1 MTKQDPLPWSV
12 LKELLTRKSAG
23 HPRRTADWREMR
35 LSLGWSGRLVV
46 FEGAEGAGPTISDWR
61 LRRGKDRECGPS
73 LCRCLG
79 HLRPPA
85 ETLPAPE
92 FSAEPATLHPAPGSL
107 VQLRCR
113 APRAGLRFA
122 LVRDDR
128 DGHQVLDLQS
138 PAGAEALFEMR
149 DVSQIDSANY
159 SCIYVDTAPPFAG
172 SVPSA
177 HLELRVDGEWTGPP
191 PARCIVRCPPVLA
204 VKAMRSGPLY

>member
-1 MTKQDPLPWSV
+1 M
-12 LKELLTRKSAG
+12 RG
-23 HPRRTADWREMR
+23 RREPGG
-35 LSLGWSGRLVV
+35 L
-46 FEGAEGAGPTISDWR
+46 SDWR

-73 LCRCLG
+73 LCGRLG
-79 HLRPPA
+79 HLHPPA

-113 APRAGLRFA
+113 GPRAGLRFA
-122 LVRDDR
+122 LLRDDR
-128 DGHQVLDLQS
+128 VLDLQS

-149 DVSQIDSANY
+149 DVSPIDSSNY

-177 HLELRVDGEWTGPP
+177 HLELRVDGEWMGPP
-191 PARCIVRCPPVLA
+191 PDRCIARCTPALA
-204 VKAMRSGPLY
+204 VNAMRSAPLY